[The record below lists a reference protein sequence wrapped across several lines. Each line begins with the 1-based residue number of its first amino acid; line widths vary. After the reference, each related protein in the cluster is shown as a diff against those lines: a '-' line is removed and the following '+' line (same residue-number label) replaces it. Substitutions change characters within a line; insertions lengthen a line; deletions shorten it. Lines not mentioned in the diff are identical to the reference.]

1 MRRLGTGPVLAG
13 IGIAAALLFSVG
25 LAWRAAACVGSPR
38 TPALPA
44 LLGLAGALS
53 FGASDTLLAVSRFAV
68 PVPGARWPVMILYWL
83 GQCGIAASA
92 VAACAMLREQVST
105 R

>member
-1 MRRLGTGPVLAG
+1 MAVPV
-13 IGIAAALLFSVG
+13 AAYMAVICTMM
-25 LAWRAAACVGSPR
+25 WRAAARVGSPR

-68 PVPGARWPVMILYWL
+68 PFPGARWPVMVLYWL